1 MDSAM
6 FNTSDTNY
14 MELDPKSDL
23 GNVANQAIDDVVK
36 KNNEQYRRNAQMAIQ
51 LADQKSQNFQK
62 LGSLIKQAGTFSV
75 QAREWNDNREKL
87 KALKENSEKQAQET
101 EKVNEKLYNEAI
113 KGSKTLFN
121 FEGSEPI
128 PFPKDSK
135 FKLEGADAKYAE
147 LAKESNDAF
156 KEGIN
161 LAFEAD
167 KNYKLTDNIDNAEYG
182 IKLFQTATVPDYET
196 RGAALTSELAKG
208 YEAYLGS
215 VQDIKVPTEYGMLS
229 LQDVQSKANK
239 DPARYDAVVK
249 FHQGAYY
256 WQAGVFGGKNALSQR
271 QQLALLKLTDNTD
284 KIARSAFIK
293 DTFEQAKK
301 DYEIS
306 RQNNLADAIKGTAG
320 DPAGLTAVIF
330 GTKEDPNS
338 GYIAKYEAISGK
350 KDVAG
355 AIAMLES
362 DLKVLADNRSLKSD
376 DLARLINIKGINARD
391 GSGTKTLKE
400 FNEPL
405 HSRLEG
411 LLGAVS
417 EREQREKTAKDI
429 QTIRGKI
436 EAATERLNGIDTGA
450 EEVHLEAE
458 VKQIRN
464 ELRDM
469 GIDVSEGSNYYK
481 YFQPLLNYHTKDD
494 AKDEATKDLAKHATD
509 EGFFKEAEALI
520 KTIRDPGYKKEAEDY
535 YKAHEPIKNNKKE
548 YDVIKGNLDT
558 YIKSTVGIT
567 STTAT
572 GNLKSSVIIGNATEH
587 FNDLFLDGI
596 GKDQPVKV
604 ALQNAFETVKKNLDL
619 VPEGS
624 KQLRGGGNTTFGD
637 YYVTGDGRYFDG
649 TNNNELK
656 RGGLEYKRSV
666 YAYEAGQQ
674 LANPDTKNEW
684 LNKETPHV
692 GEPENELL
700 QYANGGRIPQ
710 YYIEASKHL
719 RFTTAQDLMYARL
732 KALGYD
738 NEQKLL
744 LDGGYFKKGLTA
756 RQTKML
762 SYMPSPEKTNRFLY
776 EAQGDKE
783 IGGMFGSFFD
793 NFVRKTKNL
802 QHGSKSSDTNN
813 AVLNF
818 ENIPINDTL
827 TQSTKYGY
835 GTVSGFGQYK
845 LSPLTI
851 ADPVVQEISGLDYSV
866 DQLTVENQQRIIR
879 AKNIRDGIINNAFS
893 TGFMQVPNLNDL
905 DMEGLYTDDTDVH
918 NQAFLLDPNL
928 LDTYFTEMF

>member
-62 LGSLIKQAGTFSV
+62 LGSLIKQAGQFSV
-75 QAREWNDNREKL
+75 QAREWNDTREKL
-87 KALKENSEKQAQET
+87 KAARENSEKSREEHENQ
-101 EKVNEKLYNEAI
+101 NEKLYNESV
-113 KGSKTLFN
+113 KKSKTLFN
-121 FEGSEPI
+121 FQESKKV
-128 PFPKDSK
+128 PFTTD
-135 FKLEGADAKYAE
+135 KLNSVDAKYAE
-147 LAKESNDAF
+147 LAKDSNAAF

-182 IKLFQTATVPDYET
+182 IKLFQTASVQDYQS
-196 RGAALTSELAKG
+196 RGAALTGELAKG

-215 VQDIKVPTEYGMLS
+215 VQDIKVPTEFGMLS

-249 FHQGAYY
+249 FHQGSYY

-271 QQLALLKLTDNTD
+271 QQIALLKLTDGTD
-284 KIARSAFIK
+284 KVARAAFIK
-293 DTFEQAKK
+293 STYDDAKK
-301 DYEIS
+301 EYEQS
-306 RQNNLADAIKGTAG
+306 RQNSLAEEIKGTAG
-320 DPAGLTAVIF
+320 DPAGLTEVIF
-330 GTKEDPNS
+330 GSKDDPNS

-355 AIAMLES
+355 AIAMLEA
-362 DLKVLADNRSLKSD
+362 DLKVLAENRSLKSD
-376 DLARLINIKGINARD
+376 DLARLVNITGINARD

-411 LLGAVS
+411 LLGRVS
-417 EREQREKTAKDI
+417 EQEQREKTAKDI
-429 QTIRGKI
+429 QSIR
-436 EAATERLNGIDTGA
+436 ELTDAATERLNGIDTGA

-458 VKQIRN
+458 VKQIKN
-464 ELRDM
+464 QLRDR
-469 GIDVSEGSNYYK
+469 GIDVSKDSLYYK

-509 EGFFKEAEALI
+509 EGFFKEAEELI

-587 FNDLFLDGI
+587 FNDLYLAGI
-596 GKDQPVKV
+596 AQDQPVKV
-604 ALQNAFETVKKNLDL
+604 ALQNAFEKVKANLDI

-624 KQLRGGGNTTFGD
+624 KQLRGGGNTVFGD
-637 YYVTGDGRYFDG
+637 YYVTGSGRYFDG
-649 TNNNELK
+649 TNNEELK
-656 RGGLEYKRSV
+656 RGGFEYKQSV
-666 YAYEAGQQ
+666 YAYQAGQQ
-674 LANPDTKNEW
+674 LANADTKNEW
-684 LNKETPHV
+684 LNKETPHA
-692 GEPENELL
+692 GEPVNELV

-719 RFTTAQDLMYARL
+719 RFTTAADLMHSRL
-732 KALGYD
+732 GALGYD
-738 NEQKLL
+738 TEQKLL
-744 LDGGYFKKGLTA
+744 VDGGYLKKEMANA
-756 RQTKML
+756 RITKML
-762 SYMPSPEKTNRFLY
+762 SYMPSSTKTQRAIF
-776 EAQGDKE
+776 EMQSDD
-783 IGGMFGSFFD
+783 GGFFKFFD
-793 NFVRKTKNL
+793 NFVRKTRDK
-802 QHGSKSSDTNN
+802 QFGSKSDTNKST
-813 AVLNF
+813 LNF
-818 ENIPINDTL
+818 ENIPINHTL
-827 TQSTKYGY
+827 IQSTKYGY
-835 GTVSGFGQYK
+835 GFNGFGQYK
-845 LSPLTI
+845 ISPAII
-851 ADPVVQEISGLDYSV
+851 ADPEIEKLSGLDYSI
-866 DQLTVENQQRIIR
+866 DPLNVENQQRIIR
-879 AKNIRDGIINNAFS
+879 AKNMRDAMINNTLSFGSAEIS
-893 TGFMQVPNLNDL
+893 NLNDL
-905 DMEGLYTDDTDVH
+905 DMEGIYDADTDVH
-918 NQAFLLDPNL
+918 NLPYTISPEL
-928 LDTYFTEMF
+928 LDTYFSEIF

>member
-23 GNVANQAIDDVVK
+23 GNVANKAIDDVVK

-62 LGSLIKQAGTFSV
+62 LGSLIKQAGQFTE
-75 QAREWNDNREKL
+75 QARAWNDNREKL
-87 KALKENSEKQAQET
+87 KALEQET
-101 EKVNEKLYNEAI
+101 KDAEETNKKQNEKLYNQAI
-113 KGSKTLFN
+113 KGAGTLFN
-121 FEGSEPI
+121 FEGSDPI

-135 FKLEGADAKYAE
+135 FKLEGVDAKYAE

-196 RGAALTSELAKG
+196 RGAALTSEIAKG

-215 VQDIKVPTEYGMLS
+215 VQDIKVPTEFGMLS

-249 FHQGAYY
+249 FHRGTYY
-256 WQAGVFGGKNALSQR
+256 WQAGVFGGKNALSKR
-271 QQLALLKLTDNTD
+271 QQLALLKLTNNTD

-301 DYEIS
+301 DYEES

-330 GTKEDPNS
+330 GTKDDPNS

-376 DLARLINIKGINARD
+376 DLARLVNITGINARD

-411 LLGAVS
+411 LLGRVS
-417 EREQREKTAKDI
+417 EREQREKSAKDI

-458 VKQIRN
+458 VKQIKN

-469 GIDVSEGSNYYK
+469 GIDVSEGSLYYK

-494 AKDEATKDLAKHATD
+494 AKDEATKDLVKHATD
-509 EGFFKEAEALI
+509 EGFFKEAEELI

-548 YDVIKGNLDT
+548 YDKFKKQLDT
-558 YIKSTVGIT
+558 LIEKGVGMT
-567 STTAT
+567 TTTAA
-572 GNLKSSVIIGNATEH
+572 GQLKATIVKNNAGEN
-587 FNDLFLDGI
+587 FDNIFLEAVRQ
-596 GKDQPVKV
+596 KVPVKV
-604 ALQNAFETVKKNLDL
+604 ALADAYEKVKEKLGVDPSTN
-619 VPEGS
+619 
-624 KQLRGGGNTTFGD
+624 KRGKTDTTYGE
-637 YYVTGDGRYFDG
+637 YYLTGDGKYFDTG
-649 TNNNELK
+649 SK
-656 RGGLEYKRSV
+656 GGYEFNKALN
-666 YAYEAGQQ
+666 AYEAGKQ

-684 LNKETPHV
+684 LNKETPHT
-692 GEPENELL
+692 GEPVNELV
-700 QYANGGRIPQ
+700 QYANGGSIPQ

-719 RFTTAQDLMYARL
+719 RFTTAADLMHARL
-732 KALGYD
+732 GALGYD
-738 NEQKLL
+738 TEQKLL
-744 LDGGYFKKGLTA
+744 VDGGYLKKEMNNA
-756 RQTKML
+756 RITKML
-762 SYMPSPEKTNRFLY
+762 SYMPSSTKTMRAIF
-776 EAQGDKE
+776 EMQSKDD
-783 IGGMFGSFFD
+783 GGFFKFFD

-802 QHGSKSSDTNN
+802 QFGSQSDTNKT
-813 AVLNF
+813 VLNF
-818 ENIPINDTL
+818 ENIPINHTL
-827 TQSTKYGY
+827 IQSTKYGY
-835 GTVSGFGQYK
+835 GFNGFGQYK
-845 LSPLTI
+845 ISPAII
-851 ADPVVQEISGLDYSV
+851 ADPEIEKMSGLDYSV
-866 DQLTVENQQRIIR
+866 DPLNVENQQRIIR
-879 AKNIRDGIINNAFS
+879 AKNMRDAMINNTLSFGSAEIS
-893 TGFMQVPNLNDL
+893 NLNDL
-905 DMEGLYTDDTDVH
+905 DMEGVFDTEVDVH
-918 NQAFLLDPNL
+918 NLPYTLSPELLDS
-928 LDTYFTEMF
+928 YFLEIF

>member
-51 LADQKSQNFQK
+51 LADQRSQNFQK

-75 QAREWNDNREKL
+75 QAREWNDNRQML
-87 KALKENSEKQAQET
+87 KAAKDKAAKAHEATEKQNT
-101 EKVNEKLYNEAI
+101 KLYNEAI
-113 KGSKTLFN
+113 SKSKTLFN

-135 FKLEGADAKYAE
+135 FKLEGVDAKYAE
-147 LAKESNDAF
+147 LAKESNNAF
-156 KEGIN
+156 KEGVN

-167 KNYKLTDNIDNAEYG
+167 KNYKLTDNIDNAEFG
-182 IKLFQTATVPDYET
+182 IKLFQTATVQDFQT
-196 RGAALTSELAKG
+196 RGAALTAELGKG
-208 YEAYLGS
+208 YEAYLAA
-215 VQDIKVPTEYGMLS
+215 VQDLKVPTEFGMLS

-239 DPARYDAVVK
+239 DPARYDAVAK
-249 FHQGAYY
+249 FHRGAYY
-256 WQAGVFGGKNALSQR
+256 WQAGVFGGKNALSKR

-293 DTFEQAKK
+293 DTYAQAKK
-301 DYEIS
+301 DYEQS
-306 RQNNLADAIKGTAG
+306 RQNGLADAIKGTAG
-320 DPAGLTAVIF
+320 DPAALTAVIF
-330 GTKEDPNS
+330 GSKDDPNS
-338 GYIAKYEAISGK
+338 GYIAKYESISGK

-355 AIAMLES
+355 AIAMLEA
-362 DLKVLADNRSLKSD
+362 DLGVLAENRSLKSD
-376 DLARLINIKGINARD
+376 DLARLVNITGIKARD

-411 LLGAVS
+411 LLGRVS

-429 QTIRGKI
+429 QTIRTKI
-436 EAATERLNGIDTGA
+436 DAATERLNGIDTGA

-458 VKQIRN
+458 VKQIKN

-469 GIDVSEGSNYYK
+469 GIDVSDGSLYYK

-509 EGFFKEAEALI
+509 EGFFKEAEELI

-535 YKAHEPIKNNKKE
+535 YKAHEPIKNNKKD

-587 FNDLFLDGI
+587 FNDLFLGEI
-596 GKDQPVKV
+596 AKNIPVKV
-604 ALQNAFETVKKNLDL
+604 ALQNAFEEVKKKLDL

-637 YYVTGDGRYFDG
+637 YYVTGSGKYFDG
-649 TNNNELK
+649 TNTNELK
-656 RGGLEYKRSV
+656 RGGAEYKQSV
-666 YAYEAGQQ
+666 YAYQAGQQ

-684 LNKETPHV
+684 LNKPKPHTE
-692 GEPENELL
+692 EPVHELV

-719 RFTTAQDLMYARL
+719 RFTTAADLMHARL
-732 KALGYD
+732 GALGYD
-738 NEQKLL
+738 TEQKLL
-744 LDGGYFKKGLTA
+744 VDGGYLKKEMANA
-756 RQTKML
+756 RITKML
-762 SYMPSPEKTNRFLY
+762 SYMPSATKANRVMF
-776 EAQGDKE
+776 EMQGDE
-783 IGGMFGSFFD
+783 GGFFKFFD

-802 QHGSKSSDTNN
+802 QFGSGSDTNKSP
-813 AVLNF
+813 LNF

-835 GTVSGFGQYK
+835 GMNGFGQYK
-845 LSPLTI
+845 ISPLII
-851 ADPVVQEISGLDYSV
+851 ADPVIEEMSGLDYSV
-866 DQLTVENQQRIIR
+866 DPLNVENQQRIIR
-879 AKNIRDGIINNAFS
+879 AKNMRDAMINNTLSFGSAEFS
-893 TGFMQVPNLNDL
+893 NLNDL
-905 DMEGLYTDDTDVH
+905 DMEGVFDGDTDVH
-918 NQAFLLDPNL
+918 NLPYTLSPELLDS
-928 LDTYFTEMF
+928 YFLEIF